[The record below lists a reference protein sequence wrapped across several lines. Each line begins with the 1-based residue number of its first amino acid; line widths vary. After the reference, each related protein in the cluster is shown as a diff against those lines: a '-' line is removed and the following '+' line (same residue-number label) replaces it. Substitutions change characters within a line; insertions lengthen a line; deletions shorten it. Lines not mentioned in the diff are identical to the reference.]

1 MIGTVYVRKIDRAVR
16 CDLSCCERRGEITVY
31 KQARKRVAANRN
43 GLNHRER
50 ERERDQVA
58 SISPSQE
65 KEQPESGRSSPSSL
79 QLRLK
84 LSA

>member
-1 MIGTVYVRKIDRAVR
+1 VIGTVYVRKIDRAVR

-50 ERERDQVA
+50 ERER
-58 SISPSQE
+58 E
-65 KEQPESGRSSPSSL
+65 TR
-79 QLRLK
+79 
-84 LSA
+84 